1 MQLKKPDFFI
11 IASGTNYTVEYF
23 VKKCFSYVGLDYKK
37 YVKIDPKLIR
47 KAQTSSLRGNTLK
60 AEKLFKFNKKKTSLD
75 QLIKIMM
82 DSELNKVN
90 GT

>member
-23 VKKCFSYVGLDYKK
+23 LQKCFEYVGLDYKE

-47 KAQTSSLRGNTLK
+47 SAKTGYLKGNTSK
-60 AEKLFKFNKKKTSLD
+60 AEKYFKFNRKKTDLNK
-75 QLIKIMM
+75 LIKIMM
-82 DSELNKVN
+82 DSELKKY
-90 GT
+90 